1 MENLFSDQLHDRI
14 IGDLSAFD
22 EAQHSLESIVNPNA
36 FNLPGHGL
44 GNRGALLDILE
55 LLGIKDAQL
64 SEGED
69 IMDQFKE
76 ILNQNNYT
84 YTVVKLEDNWWKN
97 SNGHMLGV
105 SRNTDMFVPLYS
117 KHFSYYFLKAGE
129 HGVSSKIKI
138 TSKTANELYDFAY
151 CFFKTLPS
159 KSLTMKDLG
168 RFALSSIPK
177 FRLWCVILISI
188 VVSILNMGIPFAT
201 KYIFDEVI
209 PSGQANGAWGI
220 LVVLLNI
227 AIVFGLFT
235 VVRDIAFLGIKDVVS
250 VNTQAALIDRLF
262 HLKTSFFRDKSAGSA
277 SDEVLAA
284 SKASGVLSESI
295 ITSVFSLIIAVSFF
309 IQIGIYSHFTLITFV
324 IYLLL
329 IFEILALWASVK
341 VRLNIRLQK
350 EPENSRLTGL
360 MFNFMQG
367 LQKIKT
373 NGAEAKA
380 FKIFTR
386 QYSKTEIYSFHDA
399 VLPEIPGAL
408 TALCMLFIVIIVP
421 YSDMTVS
428 DYAAFFSAFA
438 GVTAAVSQMIPNIGQ
453 VASIYPII
461 KIMEPIL
468 EAEPEV
474 EESSKIVRS
483 LSGSIN
489 VSGLRFRYD
498 ENMPYILD
506 GITFN
511 IRQGDY
517 VAIVGNSGCGKST
530 LLRLLLGFEIPESG
544 SVFYD
549 QYNVY
554 SVNKSSLRQHIGICL
569 QGGKLFSGTIMDN
582 IRIANP
588 MASEEE
594 VWEACRIA
602 AIDDEIRNMPDG
614 IYHQLNASGQGI
626 SGGQRQRI
634 LIARAVLNKPSV
646 LFLDEATSALDN
658 ISQKRVIDN
667 LEAMHCTRITI
678 AHRLSTIRDCDRII
692 VLDKGHIAED
702 GTFDELLKNGGLFSE
717 IAKRQQL

>member
-1 MENLFSDQLHDRI
+1 MDSLFSDQLHDRI
-14 IGDLSAFD
+14 VGDLSAFD

-55 LLGIKDAQL
+55 LLGVKDAQL
-64 SEGED
+64 SEGDD

-76 ILNQNNYT
+76 ILNHNHYT
-84 YTVVKLEDNWWKN
+84 YTVVKLEGKWWKN

-105 SRNTDMFVPLYS
+105 SKNTEMLVPLYS
-117 KHFSYYFLKAGE
+117 KHFSYYYLKAGE
-129 HGVSSKIKI
+129 HGVSSKVKVD
-138 TSKTANELYDFAY
+138 SRTANDLHDFAY

-159 KSLTMKDLG
+159 RSLTMKDMG
-168 RFALSSIPK
+168 RFALSSVPK
-177 FRLWCVILISI
+177 FRLWCVIVISI
-188 VVSILNMGIPFAT
+188 VISILNMGIPFAT

-209 PSGQANGAWGI
+209 PSGQANGAWMI
-220 LVVLLNI
+220 LIVLINI
-227 AIVFGLFT
+227 AIVFGMFT
-235 VVRDIAFLGIKDVVS
+235 VVRDIAFLGVKDVVS
-250 VNTQAALIDRLF
+250 VNTQAALLDRLF
-262 HLKTSFFRDKSAGSA
+262 RLKTSFFRNKSAGSA

-284 SKASGVLSESI
+284 SKASGALSESI
-295 ITSVFSLIIAVSFF
+295 ITSVFSLVVAISFF
-309 IQIGIYSHFTLITFV
+309 IQIGMYSHFTLITFI
-324 IYLLL
+324 IYLILILEIMTLL
-329 IFEILALWASVK
+329 AGVK
-341 VRLNIRLQK
+341 VRLNIRLLK

-360 MFNFMQG
+360 MFNFMHG

-386 QYSKTEIYSFHDA
+386 QYSKTEIYSFQDA
-399 VLPEIPGAL
+399 VLPEVSGAL
-408 TALCMLFIVIIVP
+408 TALCLLFIVIIVP
-421 YSDMTVS
+421 GSGMTVS
-428 DYAAFFSAFA
+428 DYAAFFSAFS
-438 GVTAAVSQMIPNIGQ
+438 GVTAAISQMIPNVGQ

-468 EAEPEV
+468 EADPEV

-506 GITFN
+506 GISFN
-511 IRQGDY
+511 VQQGDY

-530 LLRLLLGFEIPESG
+530 LLRLMLGFEVPDSG

-554 SVNKSSLRQHIGICL
+554 SVNKSSLRQHIGVCL
-569 QGGKLFSGTIMDN
+569 QGGKLFSGTILDN

-602 AIDDEIRNMPDG
+602 AVDDEIRNMPDG
-614 IYHQLNASGQGI
+614 IHHQLDASGQGI

-646 LFLDEATSALDN
+646 IFLDEATSALDN
-658 ISQKRVIDN
+658 ISQKKVIDN
-667 LEAMHCTRITI
+667 LEAMRCTRITI
-678 AHRLSTIRDCDRII
+678 AHRLSTIRDCNRII
-692 VLDKGHIAED
+692 VLDKGRIAED
-702 GTFDELLKNGGLFSE
+702 GTFDELLKKGGLFSE

>member
-1 MENLFSDQLHDRI
+1 MGSMFSEQLHDRI

-22 EAQHSLESIVNPNA
+22 EAQHSLEGIVNPNA

-44 GNRGALLDILE
+44 GNRGAMLDVLE
-55 LLGIKDAQL
+55 LLGIKDAHL

-76 ILNQNNYT
+76 ILYQNDYA
-84 YTVVKLEDNWWKN
+84 YTVVNLEDKWWNN

-105 SRNTDMFVPLYS
+105 SRKTDTLVPLYS
-117 KHFSYYFLKAGE
+117 KRFNYYYLKPGE
-129 HGVSSKIKI
+129 HGVSSKVKVN
-138 TSKTANELYDFAY
+138 SKTASDLYNFAY
-151 CFFKTLPS
+151 CFYRTLPS
-159 KSLTMKDLG
+159 KSLTMKDVG
-168 RFALSSIPK
+168 RFSLSVIPK
-177 FRLWCVILISI
+177 FRLWSVIFISLVI
-188 VVSILNMGIPFAT
+188 SVLNMGIPFAT

-209 PSGQANGAWGI
+209 PSGQANGVWII

-227 AIVFGLFT
+227 AVVFGMLTALRDIVF
-235 VVRDIAFLGIKDVVS
+235 LGVKDVVS
-250 VNTQAALIDRLF
+250 VNTLAALLDRLF
-262 HLKTSFFRDKSAGSA
+262 RLKPSYFREKSAGTVA
-277 SDEVLAA
+277 DEVLSV
-284 SKASGVLSESI
+284 SKGAESLSESI
-295 ITSVFSLIIAVSFF
+295 VTSIFSLLVAFSFF
-309 IQIGIYSHFTLITFV
+309 IQIGIFSNFSTITLI

-329 IFEILALWASVK
+329 GLEILALWKGIK
-341 VRLNIRLQK
+341 VRLNIKLQK
-350 EPENSRLTGL
+350 EPENAKFTGL
-360 MFNFMQG
+360 MFNLMQG

-380 FKIFTR
+380 FKIFTK
-386 QYSKTEIYSFHDA
+386 QYARTEVYSFADA
-399 VLPEIPGAL
+399 VLPEIPGSI
-408 TALCMLFIVIIVP
+408 TALCLLFIVIVVP
-421 YSDMTVS
+421 GSGMSVS

-438 GVTAAVSQMIPNIGQ
+438 GVTAAVAQMMPNVGQ
-453 VASIYPII
+453 TASIYPII
-461 KIMEPIL
+461 KKIEPIL

-483 LSGSIN
+483 LSGSVT
-489 VSGLRFRYD
+489 VSGIRFRYD

-506 GITFN
+506 GLNFS
-511 IRQGDY
+511 IRQGEY
-517 VAIVGNSGCGKST
+517 VAIVGHSGCGKST
-530 LLRLLLGFEIPESG
+530 LLRLMLGFETPDSG

-554 SVNKSSLRQHIGICL
+554 SVNKSSLRQNIGVCL
-569 QGGKLFSGTIMDN
+569 QGGKLFAGTIIDN

-602 AIDDEIRNMPDG
+602 AVDDEIRNMVDG
-614 IYHQLNASGQGI
+614 IYHKLDASGQGI

-658 ISQKRVIDN
+658 ISQKKVIDN
-667 LEAMHCTRITI
+667 LGAMRCTRITI
-678 AHRLSTIRDCDRII
+678 AHRLSTIRECDRII

-702 GTFDELLKNGGLFSE
+702 GTFEELLKKGGIFSE

>member
-1 MENLFSDQLHDRI
+1 MASIFSDQLHDRI

-22 EAQHSLESIVNPNA
+22 EAQHSLEGIVNPHA

-76 ILNQNNYT
+76 ILDQNNYT

-105 SRNTDMFVPLYS
+105 ARSTDMLVPLYS
-117 KHFSYYFLKAGE
+117 KRFSYYYLKAGE
-129 HGVSSKIKI
+129 HGVSSKVKVNS
-138 TSKTANELYDFAY
+138 TTAADLYDFAY
-151 CFFKTLPS
+151 CFFRTLPPR
-159 KSLTMKDLG
+159 SLTMKDVG
-168 RFALSSIPK
+168 RFAAASIPK
-177 FRLWCVILISI
+177 FRLWCVIVISLVI
-188 VVSILNMGIPFAT
+188 SLLNMGIPFAT

-209 PSGQANGAWGI
+209 PSGQANGAWVI
-220 LVVLLNI
+220 LIVLLNI
-227 AIVFGLFT
+227 AVVFGMFT
-235 VVRDIAFLGIKDVVS
+235 VVRDIAFLGVKDVVS
-250 VNTQAALIDRLF
+250 VNTQAALLDRLF
-262 HLKTSFFRDKSAGSA
+262 KLKPSYFRDKSAGSV
-277 SDEVLAA
+277 SEEVLAA
-284 SKASGVLSESI
+284 SNASGSLSESI
-295 ITSVFSLIIAVSFF
+295 ITSVFSLVVAVSFF
-309 IQIGIYSHFTLITFV
+309 IQIGIYSHFSLITFV
-324 IYLLL
+324 IYLIL
-329 IFEILALWASVK
+329 IIEILILWASVK
-341 VRLNIRLQK
+341 VRLDIRMQK
-350 EPENSRLTGL
+350 EPESSRLTGL
-360 MFNFMQG
+360 MFNLMQG

-380 FKIFTR
+380 FKIFTK
-386 QYSKTEIYSFHDA
+386 QYAKTEVYSFADA

-421 YSDMTVS
+421 GSDMTVS

-438 GVTAAVSQMIPNIGQ
+438 GVTAAVAQMIPNVGQ
-453 VASIYPII
+453 VATIYPLI
-461 KIMEPIL
+461 KKMEPIV

-474 EESSKIVRS
+474 DESSKIVRS
-483 LSGSIN
+483 LSGSVNI
-489 VSGLRFRYD
+489 SGLRFRYD
-498 ENMPYILD
+498 ANMPYILD

-517 VAIVGNSGCGKST
+517 VAIVGHSGCGKST
-530 LLRLLLGFEIPESG
+530 LLRLMLGFETPDSG

-549 QYNVY
+549 QYNVH
-554 SVNKSSLRQHIGICL
+554 SVNKSSLRQHIGVCL
-569 QGGKLFSGTIMDN
+569 QGGRLFSGTIMDN
-582 IRIANP
+582 IRVANP
-588 MASEEE
+588 MASEEA

-602 AIDDEIRNMPDG
+602 AVDDEIRKMPDG
-614 IYHQLNASGQGI
+614 IYHRLDASGQGI

-658 ISQKRVIDN
+658 ISQKKVIDN
-667 LEAMHCTRITI
+667 LGAMHCTRITI

-692 VLDKGHIAED
+692 VLDKGRIAED
-702 GTFDELLKNGGLFSE
+702 GTFDGLLKNGGIFSE
-717 IAKRQQL
+717 IAKRQQV